1 MSDLKEVINLRDK
14 FFEEQEKLY
23 LAMVNQINSQ
33 MKELLKND
41 LGNQLA
47 NNCARDFAGEIVRN
61 YLPVNT
67 GEMYITADQMFD
79 RIINF
84 RYDNDI
90 DPLSSNEEI
99 RKMLY
104 NNENSEIFNQIAE
117 ESQKAQEKLFT
128 IDRKKDSITK
138 NAQEAYRD
146 KKKKT
151 NKEGDII
158 TNKKGYII
166 YDELTGKKGKFLEYE
181 GKNGQQHKRS
191 EMHADHI
198 QSREAARYNSEYITE
213 KGVEKLKEFI
223 NSDDNFQ
230 IIHASAN
237 TSKGDVRAYLGKDG
251 KVYCDKDKGVDI
263 TYKAT
268 PEQMAEVTCQMW
280 EKIDEGRKG
289 QSEKKIKTLKKA
301 GYLDKNCKVK
311 KEAKE
316 KLEKQYEKS
325 MNEESR
331 VILKNIKYHSVGKT
345 AMKSTAASFPK
356 IFAGQIM
363 YYGIPPIVYETKCII
378 KNRNV
383 DLDNF
388 FIKLQKAFKRIIEYM
403 QSKLSN
409 MFSNI
414 AHNSLKSFLRSFFY
428 IIIDLLKATVKK
440 IFIMIKEVVM
450 SFVNSIKILGDK
462 NRTAAEKADAIV
474 NTLGITISS
483 IAVNVIIEYL
493 EVQFPFLKP
502 FTDPLQVIITILTTN
517 IVMLILQ
524 KMDIFNV
531 RYGLMVAK
539 IKEIFEEGRAEYREQ
554 LQQLEDETYKNID
567 KILEQTEFELFNVIT
582 DISSADINEK
592 DLKDEIDIINKTFNM
607 GIDLEKEWNQFA
619 YN

>member
-1 MSDLKEVINLRDK
+1 MSNLEEVVNLRDK

-33 MKELLKND
+33 MKELLKKD
-41 LGNQLA
+41 LGNEFMT
-47 NNCARDFAGEIVRN
+47 NCARDFAGEIVRN

-67 GEMYITADQMFD
+67 GEMYITTDQMFD

-90 DPLSSNEEI
+90 DPLSSNDEI

-117 ESQKAQEKLFT
+117 ESQKAQRQLFT
-128 IDRKKDSITK
+128 EDRSQDKLDREGKLRYRENKKDENGLLT
-138 NAQEAYRD
+138 
-146 KKKKT
+146 
-151 NKEGDII
+151 
-158 TNKKGYII
+158 
-166 YDELTGKKGKFLEYE
+166 DELTGEKSEFLEYE
-181 GKNGQQHKRS
+181 KNGQKYQKS
-191 EMHADHI
+191 DMHADHI
-198 QSREAARYNSEYITE
+198 QSRAAAQYNSEYITD
-213 KGVEKLKEFI
+213 KGVEELKEFI

-237 TSKGDVRAYLGKDG
+237 TSKGDVR
-251 KVYCDKDKGVDI
+251 VYDENGIDI

-268 PEQMAEVTCQMW
+268 PEQMAEATCERW
-280 EKIDEGRKG
+280 EEDTKSGN
-289 QSEKKIKTLKKA
+289 KKA
-301 GYLDKNCKVK
+301 ILKEKGYLDKNGKVK
-311 KEAKE
+311 KEVKE
-316 KLEKQYEKS
+316 KLKKQYKQS
-325 MNEESR
+325 MNKESGI
-331 VILKNIKYHSVGKT
+331 ILQNINYSSVSKNAFNNTV
-345 AMKSTAASFPK
+345 MSFPK
-356 IFAGQIM
+356 IFAGQLM

-378 KNRNV
+378 SNKNAG
-383 DLDNF
+383 LDSF
-388 FIKLQKAFKRIIEYM
+388 FVKLQKAFKRVINYM
-403 QSKLSN
+403 RSKLKN
-409 MFSNI
+409 IMGNI
-414 AHNSLKSFLRSFFY
+414 AHNSLKSFLRNFFY
-428 IIIDLLKATVKK
+428 ILIDLLKATVKRVFK
-440 IFIMIKEVVM
+440 MIKDIVM
-450 SFVNSIKILGDK
+450 ALVNSIKILGDK

-539 IKEIFEEGRAEYREQ
+539 IREIFEEGRAEYREQ
-554 LQQLEDETYKNID
+554 LQQLENETYKNID
-567 KILEQTEFELFNVIT
+567 KILEQTEFEIFNIIT
-582 DISSADINEK
+582 DISSADINER
-592 DLKDEIDIINKTFNM
+592 DLKDEINIINETFNM

>member
-1 MSDLKEVINLRDK
+1 MSNLEEVINLRDK

-33 MKELLKND
+33 MRKLLKND
-41 LGNQLA
+41 LGNELA

-61 YLPVNT
+61 YLPMNT

-90 DPLSSNEEI
+90 DHLYSNDEI

-117 ESQKAQEKLFT
+117 ESQKAQKQLFT
-128 IDRKKDSITK
+128 EDRYSDGTQNRI
-138 NAQEAYRD
+138 NNYRR
-146 KKKKT
+146 
-151 NKEGDII
+151 NKEKESNGVLI
-158 TNKKGYII
+158 
-166 YDELTGKKGKFLEYE
+166 DELTS
-181 GKNGQQHKRS
+181 KNLDDS
-191 EMHADHI
+191 LVNVDHI
-198 QSREAARYNSEYITE
+198 QPRAKAQYNKDYITE
-213 KGVEKLKEFI
+213 KGIKELQEFY
-223 NSDDNFQ
+223 NSKFNFQ
-230 IIHASAN
+230 IINETAN
-237 TSKGDVRAYLGKDG
+237 KSKNA
-251 KVYCDKDKGVDI
+251 
-263 TYKAT
+263 TYSEDPKT
-268 PEQMAEVTCQMW
+268 MTENIC
-280 EKIDEGRKG
+280 EKWRNNYK
-289 QSEKKIKTLKKA
+289 LKEA
-301 GYLDKNCKVK
+301 GYLEESGKVK
-311 KEAKE
+311 PEVKERLYNNIK
-316 KLEKQYEKS
+316 KS
-325 MNEESR
+325 MNEESK

-554 LQQLEDETYKNID
+554 LQQLENETYKNID

-607 GIDLEKEWNQFA
+607 GINLQEEWNQFA

>member
-67 GEMYITADQMFD
+67 GEMYITTDQMFD

-117 ESQKAQEKLFT
+117 ESQKAQKQLFT
-128 IDRKKDSITK
+128 EDRSQDKLDREGKLKYRESKKDENGILT
-138 NAQEAYRD
+138 
-146 KKKKT
+146 
-151 NKEGDII
+151 
-158 TNKKGYII
+158 
-166 YDELTGKKGKFLEYE
+166 DELTGQKGEFLEYE
-181 GKNGQQHKRS
+181 KNGQKYQKS
-191 EMHADHI
+191 DMHADHI

-567 KILEQTEFELFNVIT
+567 KILEQTEFEIFNVIT
-582 DISSADINEK
+582 DIYSADINEK

>member
-1 MSDLKEVINLRDK
+1 MSNLEEVINLRDK

-33 MKELLKND
+33 MRKLLKND

-90 DPLSSNEEI
+90 DPLSSNDEI

-117 ESQKAQEKLFT
+117 ESQKAQKQLFT
-128 IDRKKDSITK
+128 EDRSQDKLDREWKLKYRESKKDENGLLT
-138 NAQEAYRD
+138 
-146 KKKKT
+146 
-151 NKEGDII
+151 
-158 TNKKGYII
+158 
-166 YDELTGKKGKFLEYE
+166 DELTGQKGEFLEYE
-181 GKNGQQHKRS
+181 KNGQKYQKID
-191 EMHADHI
+191 MHADHI
-198 QSREAARYNSEYITE
+198 QARAAAKYNSEYITE

-237 TSKGDVRAYLGKDG
+237 TSKGDVR
-251 KVYCDKDKGVDI
+251 VYDENGIDI

-268 PEQMAEVTCQMW
+268 PEQMVEATCQMW
-280 EKIDEGRKG
+280 EKDTKSGN
-289 QSEKKIKTLKKA
+289 KKA
-301 GYLDKNCKVK
+301 ILKEKGYLDEDGKKVK
-311 KEAKE
+311 KEVRE
-316 KLEKQYEKS
+316 KLKKQYEKS
-325 MNEESR
+325 MNEESKI
-331 VILKNIKYHSVGKT
+331 ILKNIKYHSVGKT

-388 FIKLQKAFKRIIEYM
+388 FIKLQKAFERIIDYM
-403 QSKLSN
+403 QSNLSN

-414 AHNSLKSFLRSFFY
+414 AHNSLKSFLRIFFDM
-428 IIIDLLKATVKK
+428 IIEMLKGTVKK
-440 IFIMIKEVVM
+440 IFKMIKDIVM
-450 SFVNSIKILGDK
+450 AFVNSIKILGDK
-462 NRTAAEKADAIV
+462 NRTAAEKADAV
-474 NTLGITISS
+474 VTTLGITISS
-483 IAVNVIIEYL
+483 IAVNVIIEIL
-493 EVQFPFLKP
+493 EKQCPPLKP

-539 IKEIFEEGRAEYREQ
+539 IKEIFEEGRAEYKEQ
-554 LQQLEDETYKNID
+554 LKLLEDETYTNID
-567 KILEQTEFELFNVIT
+567 KLLEEAEFELFNVIT

-592 DLKDEIDIINKTFNM
+592 DLKEEIDIINKTFNM

>member
-1 MSDLKEVINLRDK
+1 MSNLEEVINLRDK

-33 MKELLKND
+33 MRKLLKND
-41 LGNQLA
+41 LGNELA

-99 RKMLY
+99 RKMFY
-104 NNENSEIFNQIAE
+104 NNENREMLNKIAE
-117 ESQKAQEKLFT
+117 ESQKAQKQLFT
-128 IDRKKDSITK
+128 EDRSQDKLDREGKLKYRESKKDENGLLT
-138 NAQEAYRD
+138 
-146 KKKKT
+146 
-151 NKEGDII
+151 
-158 TNKKGYII
+158 
-166 YDELTGKKGKFLEYE
+166 DELTGQKGEFLEYE
-181 GKNGQQHKRS
+181 KNGQKYQKS
-191 EMHADHI
+191 DMHADHI
-198 QSREAARYNSEYITE
+198 QARAAAKYNSEYITE
-213 KGVEKLKEFI
+213 KGVEELKEFI

-237 TSKGDVRAYLGKDG
+237 TSKGDVR
-251 KVYCDKDKGVDI
+251 VYDENGIDI

-268 PEQMAEVTCQMW
+268 PEQMTEATCQMW
-280 EKIDEGRKG
+280 EKDTKSGN
-289 QSEKKIKTLKKA
+289 KKA
-301 GYLDKNCKVK
+301 ILKEKGYLDEDGKKVK
-311 KEAKE
+311 KEVRK
-316 KLEKQYEKS
+316 KLKKQYEKS
-325 MNEESR
+325 MNEESK

-345 AMKSTAASFPK
+345 AMKSTAASFPR

-378 KNRNV
+378 KNRNAN
-383 DLDNF
+383 LDNF
-388 FIKLQKAFKRIIEYM
+388 FVKLKKAFKRIIAYM
-403 QSKLSN
+403 QSKLKN
-409 MFSNI
+409 IMGNI
-414 AHNSLKSFLRSFFY
+414 AHNSLKSFLRNFFDM
-428 IIIDLLKATVKK
+428 IIEMLKGTVKK
-440 IFIMIKEVVM
+440 IFKMIKDIVM
-450 SFVNSIKILGDK
+450 AFVNSIKILGDK
-462 NRTAAEKADAIV
+462 KRTAAEKADAV
-474 NTLGITISS
+474 VTTLGITISS
-483 IAVNVIIEYL
+483 IAVNVIIEIL
-493 EVQFPFLKP
+493 EKQCPPLKP

-524 KMDIFNV
+524 KVDIFNV

-539 IKEIFEEGRAEYREQ
+539 IKEIFEEGRAEYKEQ
-554 LQQLEDETYKNID
+554 LKLLEEETYTNID
-567 KILEQTEFELFNVIT
+567 KLLEETEFEIFNVIT

-607 GIDLEKEWNQFA
+607 GINLKEEWSQFA

>member
-1 MSDLKEVINLRDK
+1 MSNLEEVINLRDK

-33 MKELLKND
+33 MRKLLKND
-41 LGNQLA
+41 LGNELA
-47 NNCARDFAGEIVRN
+47 NNCARDFAVEIVRN
-61 YLPVNT
+61 YLPMNT

-90 DPLSSNEEI
+90 DHLYSNDEI

-117 ESQKAQEKLFT
+117 ESQKAQKQLFT
-128 IDRKKDSITK
+128 EDRYSDGTQNRI
-138 NAQEAYRD
+138 NNYRR
-146 KKKKT
+146 
-151 NKEGDII
+151 NKEKESNGVLI
-158 TNKKGYII
+158 
-166 YDELTGKKGKFLEYE
+166 DELTS
-181 GKNGQQHKRS
+181 KNLDDS
-191 EMHADHI
+191 LVNVDHI
-198 QSREAARYNSEYITE
+198 QPRAKAQYNKDYITE
-213 KGVEKLKEFI
+213 KGIKELQEFY
-223 NSDDNFQ
+223 NSKFNFQ
-230 IIHASAN
+230 IINETAN
-237 TSKGDVRAYLGKDG
+237 KSKNA
-251 KVYCDKDKGVDI
+251 
-263 TYKAT
+263 TYSEDPKT
-268 PEQMAEVTCQMW
+268 MTENIC
-280 EKIDEGRKG
+280 EKWRNNYK
-289 QSEKKIKTLKKA
+289 LKEA
-301 GYLDKNCKVK
+301 GYLEESGKVK
-311 KEAKE
+311 PEVKERLYNNIK
-316 KLEKQYEKS
+316 KS

-388 FIKLQKAFKRIIEYM
+388 FIKLQKAFKRIIAYM

-428 IIIDLLKATVKK
+428 IIIDLLKATIKK

-450 SFVNSIKILGDK
+450 AFVNSIKILGDK

-524 KMDIFNV
+524 KMDVFNV

-539 IKEIFEEGRAEYREQ
+539 IKEIFEEGRAEYRER
-554 LQQLEDETYKNID
+554 LQQLENETYKNID

>member
-1 MSDLKEVINLRDK
+1 
-14 FFEEQEKLY
+14 
-23 LAMVNQINSQ
+23 
-33 MKELLKND
+33 
-41 LGNQLA
+41 
-47 NNCARDFAGEIVRN
+47 
-61 YLPVNT
+61 
-67 GEMYITADQMFD
+67 MFD

-99 RKMLY
+99 RKMFY
-104 NNENSEIFNQIAE
+104 NNENREMLNKIAE
-117 ESQKAQEKLFT
+117 ESQKAQKQLFT
-128 IDRKKDSITK
+128 EDRYSDGTQNRI
-138 NAQEAYRD
+138 NNYRR
-146 KKKKT
+146 
-151 NKEGDII
+151 NKEKESNGVLI
-158 TNKKGYII
+158 
-166 YDELTGKKGKFLEYE
+166 DELTS
-181 GKNGQQHKRS
+181 KNLDDS
-191 EMHADHI
+191 LVNVDHI
-198 QSREAARYNSEYITE
+198 QPRAKAQYNKDYITE
-213 KGVEKLKEFI
+213 KGIKELQEFY
-223 NSDDNFQ
+223 NSKFNFQ
-230 IIHASAN
+230 IINETAN
-237 TSKGDVRAYLGKDG
+237 KSKNA
-251 KVYCDKDKGVDI
+251 
-263 TYKAT
+263 TYSEDPKT
-268 PEQMAEVTCQMW
+268 MTENIC
-280 EKIDEGRKG
+280 EKWRNNYK
-289 QSEKKIKTLKKA
+289 LKEA
-301 GYLDKNCKVK
+301 GYLEESGKVK
-311 KEAKE
+311 PEVKERLYNNIK
-316 KLEKQYEKS
+316 KS
-325 MNEESR
+325 MNEESK

-428 IIIDLLKATVKK
+428 ILIDLLKATVKK

-554 LQQLEDETYKNID
+554 LQQLENETYKNID

-592 DLKDEIDIINKTFNM
+592 DLKYEIDIINKTFNM

>member
-1 MSDLKEVINLRDK
+1 MSNLEEVINLRDK

-33 MKELLKND
+33 MKELLKKD
-41 LGNQLA
+41 LGNEFMT
-47 NNCARDFAGEIVRN
+47 NCARDFAGEIVRN

-117 ESQKAQEKLFT
+117 ESQKAQKQLFT
-128 IDRKKDSITK
+128 EDRSQDKLDREGKLKYRESKKDENRLLT
-138 NAQEAYRD
+138 
-146 KKKKT
+146 
-151 NKEGDII
+151 
-158 TNKKGYII
+158 
-166 YDELTGKKGKFLEYE
+166 DELTGQKGEFLEYE
-181 GKNGQQHKRS
+181 KNGQKYQKS
-191 EMHADHI
+191 DMHADHI
-198 QSREAARYNSEYITE
+198 QARAAAKYNSEYITE
-213 KGVEKLKEFI
+213 KGVEELKEFI

-237 TSKGDVRAYLGKDG
+237 TSKGDVR
-251 KVYCDKDKGVDI
+251 VYDENGIDI

-268 PEQMAEVTCQMW
+268 PEQMTEATCQMW
-280 EKIDEGRKG
+280 
-289 QSEKKIKTLKKA
+289 KKDTKSGNKKA
-301 GYLDKNCKVK
+301 ILKEKGYLDEDGKKVK
-311 KEAKE
+311 KEVRE
-316 KLEKQYEKS
+316 KLKKQYEKS
-325 MNEESR
+325 MNEESK

-345 AMKSTAASFPK
+345 AMKNTVASFPK

-378 KNRNV
+378 SNKNAG
-383 DLDNF
+383 LDSF
-388 FIKLQKAFKRIIEYM
+388 FVKLQKAFKRVINYM
-403 QSKLSN
+403 RSKLKN
-409 MFSNI
+409 IMGNI
-414 AHNSLKSFLRSFFY
+414 AHNSLKSFLRNFFY
-428 IIIDLLKATVKK
+428 ILIDLLKATVKRVFK
-440 IFIMIKEVVM
+440 MIKDIVM
-450 SFVNSIKILGDK
+450 ALVNSIKILGDK

-493 EVQFPFLKP
+493 EIQFPFLKP
-502 FTDPLQVIITILTTN
+502 LSDPLQVIITILTAN
-517 IVMLILQ
+517 ISMLILQ

-554 LQQLEDETYKNID
+554 LQQLENETYKNID
-567 KILEQTEFELFNVIT
+567 KILEQTEFELFNIIT

>member
-1 MSDLKEVINLRDK
+1 MSNLEEVINLRDK

-33 MKELLKND
+33 MRKLLKND
-41 LGNQLA
+41 LGNELA

-99 RKMLY
+99 RKMFY
-104 NNENSEIFNQIAE
+104 NNENREMLNKIAE
-117 ESQKAQEKLFT
+117 ESQKAQKQLFT
-128 IDRKKDSITK
+128 EDRSQDKLDREGKLKYRESKKDENGLLT
-138 NAQEAYRD
+138 
-146 KKKKT
+146 
-151 NKEGDII
+151 
-158 TNKKGYII
+158 
-166 YDELTGKKGKFLEYE
+166 DELTGQKGEFLEYE
-181 GKNGQQHKRS
+181 KNGQKYQKS
-191 EMHADHI
+191 DMHADHI
-198 QSREAARYNSEYITE
+198 QARAAAKYNSEYITE
-213 KGVEKLKEFI
+213 KGVEELKEFI

-237 TSKGDVRAYLGKDG
+237 TSKGDVR
-251 KVYCDKDKGVDI
+251 VYDENGIDI

-268 PEQMAEVTCQMW
+268 PEQMTEATCQMW
-280 EKIDEGRKG
+280 EKDTKSGN
-289 QSEKKIKTLKKA
+289 KKA
-301 GYLDKNCKVK
+301 ILKEKGYLDEDGKKVK
-311 KEAKE
+311 KEVRE
-316 KLEKQYEKS
+316 KLKKQYEKS
-325 MNEESR
+325 MNEESK

-345 AMKSTAASFPK
+345 AMKSTAASFPR

-378 KNRNV
+378 KNRNAN
-383 DLDNF
+383 LDNF
-388 FIKLQKAFKRIIEYM
+388 FVKLKKAFKRIIAYM
-403 QSKLSN
+403 QSKLKN
-409 MFSNI
+409 IMGNI
-414 AHNSLKSFLRSFFY
+414 AHNSLKSFLRNFFDM
-428 IIIDLLKATVKK
+428 IIEMLKGTVKK
-440 IFIMIKEVVM
+440 IFKMIKYIVM
-450 SFVNSIKILGDK
+450 AFVNSIKILGDK
-462 NRTAAEKADAIV
+462 NRTAAEKADAV
-474 NTLGITISS
+474 VTTLGITISS
-483 IAVNVIIEYL
+483 IAVNVIIEIL
-493 EVQFPFLKP
+493 EKQCPPLKP

-524 KMDIFNV
+524 KVDIFNV

-539 IKEIFEEGRAEYREQ
+539 IKEIFEEGRTEYKEQ
-554 LQQLEDETYKNID
+554 LKLLEEETYTNID
-567 KILEQTEFELFNVIT
+567 KLLEETEFEIFNVIT

-607 GIDLEKEWNQFA
+607 GINLQEEWSQFA

>member
-1 MSDLKEVINLRDK
+1 MSNLEEVINLRDK

-90 DPLSSNEEI
+90 DPLSSNDEI

-117 ESQKAQEKLFT
+117 ESQKAQKRLFT
-128 IDRKKDSITK
+128 EDRSQDKLDREGKLKYRESKKDENRLLT
-138 NAQEAYRD
+138 
-146 KKKKT
+146 
-151 NKEGDII
+151 
-158 TNKKGYII
+158 
-166 YDELTGKKGKFLEYE
+166 DELTGQKGEFLEYE
-181 GKNGQQHKRS
+181 KNGQKYQKS
-191 EMHADHI
+191 DMHADHI
-198 QSREAARYNSEYITE
+198 QARAAAKYNSEYITE
-213 KGVEKLKEFI
+213 KGVEELKEFI

-237 TSKGDVRAYLGKDG
+237 TSKGDVR
-251 KVYCDKDKGVDI
+251 VYDENGIDI

-268 PEQMAEVTCQMW
+268 PEQMTEATCQMW
-280 EKIDEGRKG
+280 
-289 QSEKKIKTLKKA
+289 KKDTKSGNKKA
-301 GYLDKNCKVK
+301 ILKEKGYLDEDGKKVK
-311 KEAKE
+311 KEVRE
-316 KLEKQYEKS
+316 KLKKQYEKS
-325 MNEESR
+325 MNEESK

-345 AMKSTAASFPK
+345 AMKNTVASFPK

-378 KNRNV
+378 KNRNT

-388 FIKLQKAFKRIIEYM
+388 FVKLQKAFKRIIAYM

-414 AHNSLKSFLRSFFY
+414 AHNSLKSFLRIFFDM
-428 IIIDLLKATVKK
+428 IIEMLKGTVKK
-440 IFIMIKEVVM
+440 IFKMIKDIVM
-450 SFVNSIKILGDK
+450 AFVNSIKILGDK
-462 NRTAAEKADAIV
+462 NRTAAEKADAV
-474 NTLGITISS
+474 VTTLGITISS
-483 IAVNVIIEYL
+483 IAVNVIIEIL
-493 EVQFPFLKP
+493 EKQCPPLKP

-539 IKEIFEEGRAEYREQ
+539 IKEIFEEGRAEYKEQ
-554 LQQLEDETYKNID
+554 LKLLEDETYTNID
-567 KILEQTEFELFNVIT
+567 KLLEEAEFELFNVIT

-607 GIDLEKEWNQFA
+607 GIDLQEEWNQFA

>member
-41 LGNQLA
+41 LGNELA

-61 YLPVNT
+61 YLPMNT

-90 DPLSSNEEI
+90 DPLSSNDEI

-117 ESQKAQEKLFT
+117 ESQKAQKQLFT
-128 IDRKKDSITK
+128 EDRYSDGTQNRI
-138 NAQEAYRD
+138 NNYRR
-146 KKKKT
+146 
-151 NKEGDII
+151 NKEKESNGVLI
-158 TNKKGYII
+158 
-166 YDELTGKKGKFLEYE
+166 DELTS
-181 GKNGQQHKRS
+181 KNLDDS
-191 EMHADHI
+191 LVNVDHI
-198 QSREAARYNSEYITE
+198 QPRAKAQYNKDYITE
-213 KGVEKLKEFI
+213 KGIKELQEFY
-223 NSDDNFQ
+223 NSKFNFQ
-230 IIHASAN
+230 IINETAN
-237 TSKGDVRAYLGKDG
+237 KSKNA
-251 KVYCDKDKGVDI
+251 
-263 TYKAT
+263 TYSEDPKT
-268 PEQMAEVTCQMW
+268 MTENIC
-280 EKIDEGRKG
+280 EKWRNNYK
-289 QSEKKIKTLKKA
+289 LKEA
-301 GYLDKNCKVK
+301 GYLEESGKVK
-311 KEAKE
+311 PEVKERLYNNIK
-316 KLEKQYEKS
+316 KS
-325 MNEESR
+325 MNEESK

-388 FIKLQKAFKRIIEYM
+388 FIKLQKAFKRIIAYM

-428 IIIDLLKATVKK
+428 IIIDLLKATIKK

-450 SFVNSIKILGDK
+450 AFVNSIKILGDK

-524 KMDIFNV
+524 KMDVFNV

-539 IKEIFEEGRAEYREQ
+539 IKEIFEEGRAEYRER
-554 LQQLEDETYKNID
+554 LQQLENETYKNID

-607 GIDLEKEWNQFA
+607 GIDLEKEWNQFT

>member
-1 MSDLKEVINLRDK
+1 MSNLEEVINLRDK

-90 DPLSSNEEI
+90 DPLPSNEEI
-99 RKMLY
+99 RKMFY
-104 NNENSEIFNQIAE
+104 NNENREMLNKIVE
-117 ESQKAQEKLFT
+117 ESQKAQKQLFT
-128 IDRKKDSITK
+128 EDRSQDKLDREGKLKYRESKKDENGLLT
-138 NAQEAYRD
+138 
-146 KKKKT
+146 
-151 NKEGDII
+151 
-158 TNKKGYII
+158 
-166 YDELTGKKGKFLEYE
+166 DELTGQKGEFLEYE
-181 GKNGQQHKRS
+181 KNGQKYQKS
-191 EMHADHI
+191 DMHADHI
-198 QSREAARYNSEYITE
+198 QARAAAKYNSEYITE
-213 KGVEKLKEFI
+213 KGVEELKEFY

-237 TSKGDVRAYLGKDG
+237 TSKGDVR
-251 KVYCDKDKGVDI
+251 VYDENGIDI

-268 PEQMAEVTCQMW
+268 PEQMVEATCKRW
-280 EKIDEGRKG
+280 KERTKSGNKNAILKEK
-289 QSEKKIKTLKKA
+289 
-301 GYLDKNCKVK
+301 GYLDKNDEVK
-311 KEAKE
+311 KDVRE
-316 KLEKQYEKS
+316 KLKKQYEKS
-325 MNEESR
+325 MNEESK

-345 AMKSTAASFPK
+345 AMKNTVASFPK

-378 KNRNV
+378 KNRNA

-388 FIKLQKAFKRIIEYM
+388 FVKLQKAFKRIIAYM
-403 QSKLSN
+403 QSKLKN
-409 MFSNI
+409 IIGNI
-414 AHNSLKSFLRSFFY
+414 AHNSLKSFLRIFFDM
-428 IIIDLLKATVKK
+428 IIEMLKGTIKK
-440 IFIMIKEVVM
+440 IFKMIKDIVM
-450 SFVNSIKILGDK
+450 AFVNSIKILGDK
-462 NRTAAEKADAIV
+462 KRTAAEKADAV
-474 NTLGITISS
+474 VTTLGITISS
-483 IAVNVIIEYL
+483 IAVNVIIEIL
-493 EVQFPFLKP
+493 EKQCPPLKP

-539 IKEIFEEGRAEYREQ
+539 IKEIFEEGRAEYKEQ
-554 LQQLEDETYKNID
+554 LKLLEEETYTNID
-567 KILEQTEFELFNVIT
+567 KLLEETEFEIFNVIT

-607 GIDLEKEWNQFA
+607 GIDLQEEWSQFA

>member
-1 MSDLKEVINLRDK
+1 MSNLEEVINLRDK

-61 YLPVNT
+61 YLPINT

-99 RKMLY
+99 RKMFY
-104 NNENSEIFNQIAE
+104 NNENREMLNKIAE
-117 ESQKAQEKLFT
+117 ESQKAQKQLFT
-128 IDRKKDSITK
+128 EDRYSDGTQNRI
-138 NAQEAYRD
+138 NNYRR
-146 KKKKT
+146 
-151 NKEGDII
+151 NKEKESNGVLI
-158 TNKKGYII
+158 
-166 YDELTGKKGKFLEYE
+166 DELTS
-181 GKNGQQHKRS
+181 KNLDDS
-191 EMHADHI
+191 LVNVDHI
-198 QSREAARYNSEYITE
+198 QPRAKAQYNKDYITE
-213 KGVEKLKEFI
+213 KGIKELQEFY
-223 NSDDNFQ
+223 NSKFNFQ
-230 IIHASAN
+230 IINETAN
-237 TSKGDVRAYLGKDG
+237 KSKNA
-251 KVYCDKDKGVDI
+251 
-263 TYKAT
+263 TYSEDPKT
-268 PEQMAEVTCQMW
+268 MTENIC
-280 EKIDEGRKG
+280 EKWRNNYK
-289 QSEKKIKTLKKA
+289 LKEA
-301 GYLDKNCKVK
+301 GYLEESGKVK
-311 KEAKE
+311 PEVKERLYNNIK
-316 KLEKQYEKS
+316 KS
-325 MNEESR
+325 MNEESK

-414 AHNSLKSFLRSFFY
+414 AHNSLKSFLRIFFDM
-428 IIIDLLKATVKK
+428 IIEMLKGTIKK
-440 IFIMIKEVVM
+440 IFKMIKEVVM
-450 SFVNSIKILGDK
+450 AFVNSIKILGDK

-493 EVQFPFLKP
+493 EIQFPFLKP
-502 FTDPLQVIITILTTN
+502 LSDPLQVIITILTAN
-517 IVMLILQ
+517 ISMLILQ

-554 LQQLEDETYKNID
+554 LKLLEDETYTNID
-567 KILEQTEFELFNVIT
+567 KLLEEAEFELFNVIT

>member
-1 MSDLKEVINLRDK
+1 MSNLEEVINLRDK

-90 DPLSSNEEI
+90 DPLSSNDEI

-117 ESQKAQEKLFT
+117 ESQKAQKRLFT
-128 IDRKKDSITK
+128 EDRSQDKLDREGKLKYRESKKDENGLLT
-138 NAQEAYRD
+138 
-146 KKKKT
+146 
-151 NKEGDII
+151 
-158 TNKKGYII
+158 
-166 YDELTGKKGKFLEYE
+166 DELTGQKGEFLEYE
-181 GKNGQQHKRS
+181 KNGQKYQKID
-191 EMHADHI
+191 MHADHI
-198 QSREAARYNSEYITE
+198 QARAAAKYNSEYITE

-237 TSKGDVRAYLGKDG
+237 TSKGDVR
-251 KVYCDKDKGVDI
+251 VYDENGIDI

-268 PEQMAEVTCQMW
+268 PEQMVEATCERW
-280 EKIDEGRKG
+280 EEDTKSGN
-289 QSEKKIKTLKKA
+289 KKA
-301 GYLDKNCKVK
+301 ILKEKGYLDKNDEVK
-311 KEAKE
+311 KDVRE
-316 KLEKQYEKS
+316 KLKKQYEKS
-325 MNEESR
+325 MNEESK

-388 FIKLQKAFKRIIEYM
+388 FIKLQKAFERIIDYM
-403 QSKLSN
+403 QSNLSN

-414 AHNSLKSFLRSFFY
+414 AHNSLKSFLRIFFDM
-428 IIIDLLKATVKK
+428 IIEMLKGTVKK
-440 IFIMIKEVVM
+440 IFKMIKDIVM
-450 SFVNSIKILGDK
+450 AFVNSIKILGDK
-462 NRTAAEKADAIV
+462 KRTAAEKADAV
-474 NTLGITISS
+474 VTTLGITISS
-483 IAVNVIIEYL
+483 IAVNVIIEIL
-493 EVQFPFLKP
+493 EKQCPPLKP

-524 KMDIFNV
+524 KVDIFNV

-539 IKEIFEEGRAEYREQ
+539 IKEIFEEGRTEYKEQ
-554 LQQLEDETYKNID
+554 LKLLEEETYTNID
-567 KILEQTEFELFNVIT
+567 KLLEETEFEIFNVIT

-607 GIDLEKEWNQFA
+607 GINLQEEWSQFA

>member
-1 MSDLKEVINLRDK
+1 MSNLEEVINLRDK

-90 DPLSSNEEI
+90 DPLPSNEEI
-99 RKMLY
+99 RKMFY
-104 NNENSEIFNQIAE
+104 NNENREMLNKIVE
-117 ESQKAQEKLFT
+117 ESQKAQKQLFT
-128 IDRKKDSITK
+128 EDRSQDKLDREGKLKYRESKKDENGLLT
-138 NAQEAYRD
+138 
-146 KKKKT
+146 
-151 NKEGDII
+151 
-158 TNKKGYII
+158 
-166 YDELTGKKGKFLEYE
+166 DELTGQKGEFLEYE
-181 GKNGQQHKRS
+181 KNGQKYQKS
-191 EMHADHI
+191 DMHADHI
-198 QSREAARYNSEYITE
+198 QARAAAKYNSEYITE
-213 KGVEKLKEFI
+213 KGVEELKEFY

-237 TSKGDVRAYLGKDG
+237 TSKGDVR
-251 KVYCDKDKGVDI
+251 VYDENGIDI

-268 PEQMAEVTCQMW
+268 PEQMVEATCKRW
-280 EKIDEGRKG
+280 KERTKSGNKNAILKEK
-289 QSEKKIKTLKKA
+289 
-301 GYLDKNCKVK
+301 GYLDKNDEVK
-311 KEAKE
+311 KDVRE
-316 KLEKQYEKS
+316 KLKKQYEKS
-325 MNEESR
+325 MNEESK

-345 AMKSTAASFPK
+345 AMKNTVASFPK

-378 KNRNV
+378 KNRNA

-388 FIKLQKAFKRIIEYM
+388 FVKLQKAFERIIDYM
-403 QSKLSN
+403 QSNLSN

-414 AHNSLKSFLRSFFY
+414 AHNSLKSFLRIFFDM
-428 IIIDLLKATVKK
+428 IIEMLKGTVKK
-440 IFIMIKEVVM
+440 IFKMIKDIVM
-450 SFVNSIKILGDK
+450 AFVNSIKILGDK
-462 NRTAAEKADAIV
+462 NRTAAEKADAV
-474 NTLGITISS
+474 VTTLGITISS
-483 IAVNVIIEYL
+483 IAVNVIIEIL
-493 EVQFPFLKP
+493 EKQCPPLKP
-502 FTDPLQVIITILTTN
+502 FTDPLQMIITILTTN

-539 IKEIFEEGRAEYREQ
+539 IKEIFEEGRAEYKEQ
-554 LQQLEDETYKNID
+554 LKLLEEETYTNID
-567 KILEQTEFELFNVIT
+567 KLLEETEFEIFNVIT

-607 GIDLEKEWNQFA
+607 GIDLQEEWSQFA

>member
-1 MSDLKEVINLRDK
+1 MSNLEEVINLRDK

-33 MKELLKND
+33 MRKLLKND
-41 LGNQLA
+41 LGNELA

-67 GEMYITADQMFD
+67 GEMYITTDQMFD

-90 DPLSSNEEI
+90 DSLSSNDEI

-117 ESQKAQEKLFT
+117 ESQKAQKRLFT
-128 IDRKKDSITK
+128 EDRSQDKLDREGKLKYRESKKDENGLLT
-138 NAQEAYRD
+138 
-146 KKKKT
+146 
-151 NKEGDII
+151 
-158 TNKKGYII
+158 
-166 YDELTGKKGKFLEYE
+166 DELTGQKGEFLEYE
-181 GKNGQQHKRS
+181 KNGQKYQKID
-191 EMHADHI
+191 MHADHI
-198 QSREAARYNSEYITE
+198 QARAAAKYNSEYITE

-268 PEQMAEVTCQMW
+268 PEQMVEATCKRW
-280 EKIDEGRKG
+280 KERTKSGNKNAILKEK
-289 QSEKKIKTLKKA
+289 
-301 GYLDKNCKVK
+301 GYLDEDGKKVK
-311 KEAKE
+311 KEVRE
-316 KLEKQYEKS
+316 KLKKQYEKS
-325 MNEESR
+325 MNEESKI
-331 VILKNIKYHSVGKT
+331 ILKNIKYHSVGKT

-388 FIKLQKAFKRIIEYM
+388 FIKLQKAFERIIDYM
-403 QSKLSN
+403 QSNLSN

-414 AHNSLKSFLRSFFY
+414 AHNSLKSFLRIFFDM
-428 IIIDLLKATVKK
+428 IIEMLKGTVKK
-440 IFIMIKEVVM
+440 IFKMIKDIVM
-450 SFVNSIKILGDK
+450 AFVNSIKILGDK
-462 NRTAAEKADAIV
+462 NRTAAEKADAV
-474 NTLGITISS
+474 VTTLGITISS
-483 IAVNVIIEYL
+483 IAVNVIIEIL
-493 EVQFPFLKP
+493 EKQCPPLKP

-524 KMDIFNV
+524 KVDIFNV

-539 IKEIFEEGRAEYREQ
+539 IKEIFEEGRAEYKEQ
-554 LQQLEDETYKNID
+554 LKLLEEETYTNID
-567 KILEQTEFELFNVIT
+567 KLLEETEFELFNVIT

-607 GIDLEKEWNQFA
+607 GINLQEEWSQFA

>member
-1 MSDLKEVINLRDK
+1 MSNLEEVINLRDK

-117 ESQKAQEKLFT
+117 ESQKAQKQLFT
-128 IDRKKDSITK
+128 EDRYSDGTQNRI
-138 NAQEAYRD
+138 NNYRR
-146 KKKKT
+146 
-151 NKEGDII
+151 NKEKESNGVLI
-158 TNKKGYII
+158 
-166 YDELTGKKGKFLEYE
+166 DELTS
-181 GKNGQQHKRS
+181 KNLDDS
-191 EMHADHI
+191 LVNVDHI
-198 QSREAARYNSEYITE
+198 QPRAKAQYNKDYITE
-213 KGVEKLKEFI
+213 KGIKELQEFY
-223 NSDDNFQ
+223 NSKFNFQ
-230 IIHASAN
+230 IINETAN
-237 TSKGDVRAYLGKDG
+237 KSKNA
-251 KVYCDKDKGVDI
+251 
-263 TYKAT
+263 TYSEDPKT
-268 PEQMAEVTCQMW
+268 MTENIC
-280 EKIDEGRKG
+280 EKWRNNYK
-289 QSEKKIKTLKKA
+289 LKEA
-301 GYLDKNCKVK
+301 GYLEESGKVK
-311 KEAKE
+311 PEVKERLYNNIK
-316 KLEKQYEKS
+316 KS
-325 MNEESR
+325 MNEESK

-388 FIKLQKAFKRIIEYM
+388 FIKLQKAFERIIDYM
-403 QSKLSN
+403 QSNLSN

-414 AHNSLKSFLRSFFY
+414 AHNSLKSFLRIFFDM
-428 IIIDLLKATVKK
+428 IIEMLKGTVKK
-440 IFIMIKEVVM
+440 IFKMIKDIVM
-450 SFVNSIKILGDK
+450 AFVNSIKILGDK
-462 NRTAAEKADAIV
+462 NRTAAEKADAV
-474 NTLGITISS
+474 VTTLGITISS
-483 IAVNVIIEYL
+483 IAVNVIIEIL
-493 EVQFPFLKP
+493 EKQCPPLKP

-524 KMDIFNV
+524 KVDIFNV

-539 IKEIFEEGRAEYREQ
+539 IKEIFEEGRAEYKEQ
-554 LQQLEDETYKNID
+554 LKLLEDETYTNID
-567 KILEQTEFELFNVIT
+567 KLLEEAEFELFNVIT

-592 DLKDEIDIINKTFNM
+592 DLKLD
-607 GIDLEKEWNQFA
+607 
-619 YN
+619 

>member
-1 MSDLKEVINLRDK
+1 MSNLEEVINLRDK

-33 MKELLKND
+33 MRKLLKND
-41 LGNQLA
+41 LGNELA

-99 RKMLY
+99 RKMFY
-104 NNENSEIFNQIAE
+104 NNENREMLNKIAE
-117 ESQKAQEKLFT
+117 ESQKAQKQLFT
-128 IDRKKDSITK
+128 EDRSQDKLDREGKLKYRESKKDENGLLT
-138 NAQEAYRD
+138 
-146 KKKKT
+146 
-151 NKEGDII
+151 
-158 TNKKGYII
+158 
-166 YDELTGKKGKFLEYE
+166 DELTGQKGEFLEYE
-181 GKNGQQHKRS
+181 KNGQKYQKID
-191 EMHADHI
+191 MHADHI
-198 QSREAARYNSEYITE
+198 QARAAAKYNSEYITE

-237 TSKGDVRAYLGKDG
+237 TSKGDVR
-251 KVYCDKDKGVDI
+251 VYDENGIDI

-268 PEQMAEVTCQMW
+268 PEQMTEATCQMW
-280 EKIDEGRKG
+280 EKDTKSGN
-289 QSEKKIKTLKKA
+289 KKA
-301 GYLDKNCKVK
+301 ILKEKGYLDEDGKKVK
-311 KEAKE
+311 KEVRE
-316 KLEKQYEKS
+316 KLKKQYEKS
-325 MNEESR
+325 MNEESK

-388 FIKLQKAFKRIIEYM
+388 FIKLQKAFERIIDYM
-403 QSKLSN
+403 QSNLSN

-414 AHNSLKSFLRSFFY
+414 AHNSLKSFLRIFFDM
-428 IIIDLLKATVKK
+428 IIEMLKGTVKK

-554 LQQLEDETYKNID
+554 LQQLENETYKNID

>member
-14 FFEEQEKLY
+14 FFEEQDKLY

-33 MKELLKND
+33 MKELLKKD
-41 LGNQLA
+41 LGNEFMT
-47 NNCARDFAGEIVRN
+47 NCARDFAGEIVRN
-61 YLPVNT
+61 YLPMNT

-84 RYDNDI
+84 RYYNDI

-99 RKMLY
+99 RKMFY
-104 NNENSEIFNQIAE
+104 NNENREMLNKIAE
-117 ESQKAQEKLFT
+117 ESQKAQKQLFT
-128 IDRKKDSITK
+128 EDRSQDKLDREGKLKYRESKKDENGLLT
-138 NAQEAYRD
+138 
-146 KKKKT
+146 
-151 NKEGDII
+151 
-158 TNKKGYII
+158 
-166 YDELTGKKGKFLEYE
+166 DELTGQKGEFLEYE
-181 GKNGQQHKRS
+181 KNGQKYQKID
-191 EMHADHI
+191 MHADHI
-198 QSREAARYNSEYITE
+198 QARAAAKYNSEYITE

-237 TSKGDVRAYLGKDG
+237 TSKGDVR
-251 KVYCDKDKGVDI
+251 VYDENGIDI

-268 PEQMAEVTCQMW
+268 PEQMVEATCKRW
-280 EKIDEGRKG
+280 KERTKSGNKNAILKEK
-289 QSEKKIKTLKKA
+289 
-301 GYLDKNCKVK
+301 GYLDKNDEVK
-311 KEAKE
+311 KDVRE
-316 KLEKQYEKS
+316 KLKKQYEKS
-325 MNEESR
+325 MNEESKI
-331 VILKNIKYHSVGKT
+331 ILKNIKYHSVGKT
-345 AMKSTAASFPK
+345 AMKNTVASFPK
-356 IFAGQIM
+356 IFAGQLM

-388 FIKLQKAFKRIIEYM
+388 FIKLQKAFERIIDYM
-403 QSKLSN
+403 QSNLSN

-414 AHNSLKSFLRSFFY
+414 AHNSLKSFLRIFFDM
-428 IIIDLLKATVKK
+428 IIEMLKGTVKK
-440 IFIMIKEVVM
+440 IFKMIKDIVM
-450 SFVNSIKILGDK
+450 AFVNSIKILGDK
-462 NRTAAEKADAIV
+462 NRTAAEKADAV
-474 NTLGITISS
+474 VTTLGITISS
-483 IAVNVIIEYL
+483 IAVNVIIEIL
-493 EVQFPFLKP
+493 EKQCPPLKP

-554 LQQLEDETYKNID
+554 LKLLEDETYTNID
-567 KILEQTEFELFNVIT
+567 KLLEEAEFELFNVIT

-592 DLKDEIDIINKTFNM
+592 DLKDEIDIINKTFNI
-607 GIDLEKEWNQFA
+607 GIDLQEEWSQFA

>member
-1 MSDLKEVINLRDK
+1 MSNLEEVINLRDK

-33 MKELLKND
+33 MKELLKKD
-41 LGNQLA
+41 LGNEFMT
-47 NNCARDFAGEIVRN
+47 NCARDFAGEIVRN

-237 TSKGDVRAYLGKDG
+237 TSKGDVR
-251 KVYCDKDKGVDI
+251 VYDENGIDI

-378 KNRNV
+378 SNKNAG
-383 DLDNF
+383 LDSF
-388 FIKLQKAFKRIIEYM
+388 FVKLQKAFKRVINYM
-403 QSKLSN
+403 RSKLKN
-409 MFSNI
+409 IMGNI
-414 AHNSLKSFLRSFFY
+414 AHNSLKSFLRNFFY
-428 IIIDLLKATVKK
+428 ILIDLLKATVKRVFK
-440 IFIMIKEVVM
+440 MIKDIVM
-450 SFVNSIKILGDK
+450 ALVNSIKILGDK
-462 NRTAAEKADAIV
+462 NRIAAEKADAIV

-493 EVQFPFLKP
+493 EIQFPFLKP
-502 FTDPLQVIITILTTN
+502 LSDPLQVIITILTAN
-517 IVMLILQ
+517 ISMLILQ

-567 KILEQTEFELFNVIT
+567 KILEQTEFEIFNVIT
-582 DISSADINEK
+582 DIYSADINEK

>member
-181 GKNGQQHKRS
+181 KNGQKYQKID
-191 EMHADHI
+191 MHADHI
-198 QSREAARYNSEYITE
+198 QARAAAKYNSEYITE

-237 TSKGDVRAYLGKDG
+237 TSKGDVR
-251 KVYCDKDKGVDI
+251 VYDENGIDI

-268 PEQMAEVTCQMW
+268 PEQMVEATCQMW
-280 EKIDEGRKG
+280 EKDTKSGN
-289 QSEKKIKTLKKA
+289 KKA
-301 GYLDKNCKVK
+301 ILKEKGYLDEDGKKVK
-311 KEAKE
+311 KEVRE
-316 KLEKQYEKS
+316 KLKKQYEKS
-325 MNEESR
+325 MNEESKI
-331 VILKNIKYHSVGKT
+331 ILKNIKYHSVGKT

-388 FIKLQKAFKRIIEYM
+388 FIKLQKAFERIIDYM
-403 QSKLSN
+403 QSNLSN

-414 AHNSLKSFLRSFFY
+414 AHNSLKSFLRIFFDM
-428 IIIDLLKATVKK
+428 IIEMLKGTVKK
-440 IFIMIKEVVM
+440 IFKMIKDIVM
-450 SFVNSIKILGDK
+450 AFVNSIKILGDK
-462 NRTAAEKADAIV
+462 NRTAAEKADAV
-474 NTLGITISS
+474 VTTLGITISS
-483 IAVNVIIEYL
+483 IAVNVIIEIL
-493 EVQFPFLKP
+493 EKQCPPLKP

-539 IKEIFEEGRAEYREQ
+539 IKEIFEEGRAEYKEQ
-554 LQQLEDETYKNID
+554 LKLLEDETYTNID
-567 KILEQTEFELFNVIT
+567 KLLEEAEFELFNVIT

-592 DLKDEIDIINKTFNM
+592 DLKEEIDIINKTFNM

>member
-1 MSDLKEVINLRDK
+1 MSNLEEVINLRDK

-33 MKELLKND
+33 MRKLLKND
-41 LGNQLA
+41 LGNELA

-61 YLPVNT
+61 YLPMNT

-99 RKMLY
+99 RKMFY
-104 NNENSEIFNQIAE
+104 NNENREMLNKIAE
-117 ESQKAQEKLFT
+117 ESQKAQKQLFT
-128 IDRKKDSITK
+128 EDRYSDGTQNRI
-138 NAQEAYRD
+138 NNYRR
-146 KKKKT
+146 
-151 NKEGDII
+151 NKEKESNGVLI
-158 TNKKGYII
+158 
-166 YDELTGKKGKFLEYE
+166 DELTS
-181 GKNGQQHKRS
+181 KNLDDS
-191 EMHADHI
+191 LVNVDHI
-198 QSREAARYNSEYITE
+198 QPRAKAQYNKDYITE
-213 KGVEKLKEFI
+213 KGIKELQEFY
-223 NSDDNFQ
+223 NSKFNFQ
-230 IIHASAN
+230 IINETAN
-237 TSKGDVRAYLGKDG
+237 KSKNA
-251 KVYCDKDKGVDI
+251 
-263 TYKAT
+263 TYSEDPKT
-268 PEQMAEVTCQMW
+268 MTENIC
-280 EKIDEGRKG
+280 EKWRNNYK
-289 QSEKKIKTLKKA
+289 LKEA
-301 GYLDKNCKVK
+301 GYLEESGKVK
-311 KEAKE
+311 PEVKERLYNNIK
-316 KLEKQYEKS
+316 KS
-325 MNEESR
+325 MNEESK

-554 LQQLEDETYKNID
+554 LQQLENETYKNID